1 SSTDASSNANLWYNA
16 NLPTQTVSA
25 NGTVNVNVKQT
36 AQDAVLTW
44 QTMNVGRQTTLNFD
58 QSGGTQTNGTNNW
71 VVLNRIQDPS
81 GAPSQI
87 LGKINAQGTVLVI
100 NRNGVLFGAG
110 SQVNVHSLLASS
122 LDLLNTND
130 YSDQLAGGGPTT
142 QSAAGI
148 IASNQAF
155 LKGGL
160 AALEAGT
167 SQTDPSNNGDPT
179 EILGLGNNISVSSA
193 AQFQMP
199 GDITVEPGG
208 G

>member
-1 SSTDASSNANLWYNA
+1 MTQNVGG
-16 NLPTQTVSA
+16 QTVQVSQNADTGNALLWNGAYGPKQTVNA
-25 NGTVNVNVKQT
+25 NGTVTVSVQQT

-110 SQVNVHSLLASS
+110 SQVNVHSLAVSS
-122 LDLLNTND
+122 LDLLNQ
-130 YSDQLAGGGPTT
+130 SDVVMQGSTDIA
-142 QSAAGI
+142 
-148 IASNQAF
+148 ASNQLF
-155 LKGGL
+155 LGLTAGAQGGL
-160 AALEAGT
+160 PREGRA
-167 SQTDPSNNGDPT
+167 
-179 EILGLGNNISVSSA
+179 VRCR
-193 AQFQMP
+193 
-199 GDITVEPGG
+199 VV
-208 G
+208 